1 MPLTDL
7 FCGTRRNAPRKSLTS
22 LGKTHRSVSDEA
34 CIGNLGTCALCPIVP
49 TVTIRWG
56 KRAAHRALASESRSM
71 LVAHEA
77 DEAPPSPD
85 DSLPQVALLALVGGA
100 VVLAVA
106 AASLALWEGK
116 VVLLLL
122 FFSYTLGAAMRPGVD
137 RLVRVG
143 VPRALALVGYLIL
156 FFAVIGLLF
165 WLIIPVAFDQTQQAL
180 TDGPQHDPAAPQGLL
195 QSVRGQALNS
205 LESKLEEI
213 SDPNTALSTLVG
225 TLSALAGVAFTLAA
239 AAYWV
244 IERDRFVNVV
254 LAVVPHEKRATVRD
268 TWLLI
273 DLKLGAVMRTK
284 LLLVLMTSSILSL
297 AFWVIGL
304 PYFLLVGVFAGI
316 VEILPVIGPLIAGLT
331 AVAAGLTVS
340 WQLGLAAAIVVYGLR
355 IVQDYVINPR
365 LFGRAV
371 HLPPLAVLLSVS
383 AVALLLGPWWVPL
396 AIPLTAVVST
406 LLDVLVWKGD
416 PAEVDVPTVLTRTD
430 DTVGDRRRRPWRPSE
445 DVSKET
451 GRA

>member
-1 MPLTDL
+1 MA
-7 FCGTRRNAPRKSLTS
+7 AP
-22 LGKTHRSVSDEA
+22 
-34 CIGNLGTCALCPIVP
+34 
-49 TVTIRWG
+49 
-56 KRAAHRALASESRSM
+56 
-71 LVAHEA
+71 EA
-77 DEAPPSPD
+77 DGTPVSGGRNS
-85 DSLPQVALLALVGGA
+85 SLPRLALLTLVGGVVALA
-100 VVLAVA
+100 VVA
-106 AASLALWEGK
+106 ATLALWEGRA
-116 VVLLLL
+116 VMLLVFLA
-122 FFSYTLGAAMRPGVD
+122 YTLGAAMRPGVD
-137 RLVRVG
+137 SLVRLG
-143 VPRALALVGYLIL
+143 VPRALALVGH
-156 FFAVIGLLF
+156 FALVFSVIALLL

-180 TDGPQHDPAAPQGLL
+180 ADVPSGNEAADQNLL
-195 QSVRGQALNS
+195 HSVRGQALNS

-213 SDPNTALSTLVG
+213 SEPNAALSTLVG

-244 IERDRFVNVV
+244 IERDRLVNVV
-254 LAVVPHEKRATVRD
+254 LAVVPHDKRATVRD

-273 DLKLGAVMRTK
+273 DLKLGAVIRTK
-284 LLLVLMTSSILSL
+284 LLLVLMTASILSF

-304 PYFLLVGVFAGI
+304 PYFLLVGVLAGI
-316 VEILPVIGPLIAGLT
+316 VEVLPVIGPLIAGLT

-371 HLPPLAVLLSVS
+371 HLPPLAVLLAVS

-406 LLDVLVWKGD
+406 LLDVLVWKSD
-416 PAEVDVPTVLTRTD
+416 PAEVDVPTVLTHTD
-430 DTVGDRRRRPWRPSE
+430 DTVEDRRRRPWRASG
-445 DVSKET
+445 DVSKDT

>member
-1 MPLTDL
+1 MA
-7 FCGTRRNAPRKSLTS
+7 AP
-22 LGKTHRSVSDEA
+22 
-34 CIGNLGTCALCPIVP
+34 
-49 TVTIRWG
+49 
-56 KRAAHRALASESRSM
+56 
-71 LVAHEA
+71 EA
-77 DEAPPSPD
+77 DGAAGSRD
-85 DSLPQVALLALVGGA
+85 NSLSHVALLTLVGGVVALA
-100 VVLAVA
+100 VVAVT
-106 AASLALWEGK
+106 LALWEGRA
-116 VVLLLL
+116 VMLLL
-122 FFSYTLGAAMRPGVD
+122 FLAYTLGAAMRPGVD
-137 RLVRVG
+137 SLVRLG
-143 VPRALALVGYLIL
+143 VPRALALVGHFALL
-156 FFAVIGLLF
+156 FAVIALLL
-165 WLIIPVAFDQTQQAL
+165 WLIVPVAFDQTQQAL
-180 TDGPQHDPAAPQGLL
+180 ADVPRDNAATDQDLL
-195 QSVRGQALNS
+195 HSARGQALNS

-213 SDPNTALSTLVG
+213 SEPHAALSTLIG

-244 IERDRFVNVV
+244 IERDRLVNVV

-273 DLKLGAVMRTK
+273 DLKLGAVIRTK
-284 LLLVLMTSSILSL
+284 LLLVVMTASILSF
-297 AFWVIGL
+297 AFWVVGL

-340 WQLGLAAAIVVYGLR
+340 WQLGLAAAVVVYGLR

-371 HLPPLAVLLSVS
+371 HLPPLAVLLAVS

-406 LLDVLVWKGD
+406 LLDVLVWKSD
-416 PAEVDVPTVLTRTD
+416 PAEVDVPTVLTHTD
-430 DTVGDRRRRPWRPSE
+430 DTVEDRRRRPWRASG
-445 DVSKET
+445 DVSKDT

>member
-1 MPLTDL
+1 LPHRLLTALPVPVAFRTKVDKGIFERARDARL
-7 FCGTRRNAPRKSLTS
+7 CELQRFAARAGARHTASRRRTVERTLVTAP
-22 LGKTHRSVSDEA
+22 
-34 CIGNLGTCALCPIVP
+34 
-49 TVTIRWG
+49 
-56 KRAAHRALASESRSM
+56 
-71 LVAHEA
+71 EA
-77 DEAPPSPD
+77 DGARAPGD
-85 DSLPQVALLALVGGA
+85 ESLPHVALLTLVSG
-100 VVLAVA
+100 VVALAVTA
-106 AASLALWEGK
+106 ATLALWEGRV
-116 VVLLLL
+116 VVLLLFL
-122 FFSYTLGAAMRPGVD
+122 AYTLGAAMRPGVD
-137 RLVRVG
+137 SLVRAG
-143 VPRALALVGYLIL
+143 IPRALALVGHFAL
-156 FFAVIGLLF
+156 FFGLIALLL
-165 WLIIPVAFDQTQQAL
+165 WLIVPVAFDQTQHALADLPRHDAATDQGIFHSVREQAL
-180 TDGPQHDPAAPQGLL
+180 SWVESQL
-195 QSVRGQALNS
+195 RG
-205 LESKLEEI
+205 I
-213 SDPNTALSTLVG
+213 SEPDMALSTLVG
-225 TLSALAGVAFTLAA
+225 TLAALAGAAFTFSA

-244 IERDRFVNVV
+244 VERDRLVNVV

-273 DLKLGAVMRTK
+273 DFKLGAVIRTK
-284 LLLVLMTSSILSL
+284 LLLVLMTASILSF

-304 PYFLLVGVFAGI
+304 PYFLLVAVFAGI

-371 HLPPLAVLLSVS
+371 HLPPLAVLLAVS

-416 PAEVDVPTVLTRTD
+416 PAEKEVPTVLIPTD
-430 DTVGDRRRRPWRPSE
+430 ETVGDRRRRPWRDSGR
-445 DVSKET
+445 VSKDA

>member
-1 MPLTDL
+1 MA
-7 FCGTRRNAPRKSLTS
+7 AP
-22 LGKTHRSVSDEA
+22 
-34 CIGNLGTCALCPIVP
+34 
-49 TVTIRWG
+49 
-56 KRAAHRALASESRSM
+56 
-71 LVAHEA
+71 EA
-77 DEAPPSPD
+77 DGTPVSGGRNS
-85 DSLPQVALLALVGGA
+85 SLPQVALLTLVAGVVALA
-100 VVLAVA
+100 VVA
-106 AASLALWEGK
+106 ATLALWEGRA
-116 VVLLLL
+116 VMLLL
-122 FFSYTLGAAMRPGVD
+122 FLAYTLGAAMRPGVD
-137 RLVRVG
+137 SLVRMG
-143 VPRALALVGYLIL
+143 VPRALALVGH
-156 FFAVIGLLF
+156 FALVFSVIAVLL
-165 WLIIPVAFDQTQQAL
+165 WLIVPVAFDQTQQAL
-180 TDGPQHDPAAPQGLL
+180 ADVPPGNEAADQDLL
-195 QSVRGQALNS
+195 HSIRGQALNS
-205 LESKLEEI
+205 LESKLEEV
-213 SDPNTALSTLVG
+213 SEPNAALSTLVG

-244 IERDRFVNVV
+244 IERDRLVNVV

-273 DLKLGAVMRTK
+273 DLKLGAVIRTK
-284 LLLVLMTSSILSL
+284 LLLVLMTASVLSF

-371 HLPPLAVLLSVS
+371 HLPPLAVLLAVS

-406 LLDVLVWKGD
+406 LLDVLVWKSD
-416 PAEVDVPTVLTRTD
+416 PAGVDVPTVLTHTD
-430 DTVGDRRRRPWRPSE
+430 DTVEDRRRRPWRASG
-445 DVSKET
+445 DVSKDT
-451 GRA
+451 GCA

>member
-1 MPLTDL
+1 M
-7 FCGTRRNAPRKSLTS
+7 S
-22 LGKTHRSVSDEA
+22 
-34 CIGNLGTCALCPIVP
+34 
-49 TVTIRWG
+49 
-56 KRAAHRALASESRSM
+56 
-71 LVAHEA
+71 
-77 DEAPPSPD
+77 
-85 DSLPQVALLALVGGA
+85 
-100 VVLAVA
+100 
-106 AASLALWEGK
+106 AAS
-116 VVLLLL
+116 
-122 FFSYTLGAAMRPGVD
+122 TQPPI
-137 RLVRVG
+137 RVSCT
-143 VPRALALVGYLIL
+143 PSA
-156 FFAVIGLLF
+156 
-165 WLIIPVAFDQTQQAL
+165 
-180 TDGPQHDPAAPQGLL
+180 
-195 QSVRGQALNS
+195 SQALNS

-213 SDPNTALSTLVG
+213 SEPTTALSTLVG

-273 DLKLGAVMRTK
+273 DLKLGAVIRTK
-284 LLLVLMTSSILSL
+284 LLLVLMTASILSF

-316 VEILPVIGPLIAGLT
+316 VEILPVIGPLIAGLI

-371 HLPPLAVLLSVS
+371 HLPPLAVLLAVS

-406 LLDVLVWKGD
+406 LLDVLVWKSD
-416 PAEVDVPTVLTRTD
+416 PAEVDVPTVLTALTTPSKTAAGDPGEPSGRSRRTPGVPNAARGL
-430 DTVGDRRRRPWRPSE
+430 TAQEMARRVLVSSLVLLLLVILALAVWKIRLVVLLFLLAVVIASAMRPGVEALRQRGIPRGVGIAVHYVALAAVVGVLLLFAVPRALSE
-445 DVSKET
+445 VQGRDLVASRDKEPDP
-451 GRA
+451 

>member
-1 MPLTDL
+1 VA
-7 FCGTRRNAPRKSLTS
+7 AP
-22 LGKTHRSVSDEA
+22 E
-34 CIGNLGTCALCPIVP
+34 P
-49 TVTIRWG
+49 
-56 KRAAHRALASESRSM
+56 
-71 LVAHEA
+71 
-77 DEAPPSPD
+77 DEAPVSRD
-85 DSLPQVALLALVGGA
+85 DSLPHVAFLTLVGGV

-106 AASLALWEGK
+106 ASTLALWEGR
-116 VVLLLL
+116 VVMLLL
-122 FFSYTLGAAMRPGVD
+122 FLAYTLGAAMRPGVD
-137 RLVRVG
+137 NLVRVG
-143 VPRALALVGYLIL
+143 VPRALALVGHFALV
-156 FFAVIGLLF
+156 FAVIALLL
-165 WLIIPVAFDQTQQAL
+165 WIIVPVAFDQTQQAL
-180 TDGPQHDPAAPQGLL
+180 ADVPQRHAATDQSLL
-195 QSVRGQALNS
+195 QSVRGQVLNS

-213 SDPNTALSTLVG
+213 SEPNVALSTLLG
-225 TLSALAGVAFTLAA
+225 TLSALAAVAFTLAA

-244 IERDRFVNVV
+244 IERDRLVNVV

-273 DLKLGAVMRTK
+273 DLKLGAVIRTK
-284 LLLVLMTSSILSL
+284 LLLVLMTASILSF
-297 AFWVIGL
+297 AFWMIGL

-340 WQLGLAAAIVVYGLR
+340 WQLGLAAAVVVYGLR

-371 HLPPLAVLLSVS
+371 HLPPLAVLLAVS

-406 LLDVLVWKGD
+406 LLDVLVWKSD
-416 PAEVDVPTVLTRTD
+416 PAGADVPSVLTRSD
-430 DTVGDRRRRPWRPSE
+430 NTVEDRRRRRSRASGN
-445 DVSKET
+445 VSKDT